1 MTHYTGMPDP
11 EQDAADQPGAGT
23 SSRPGAPHAPQ
34 PADTAA
40 PDAVRI
46 YDYLLG
52 GNGDVAADRAAAE
65 RLFSLIPDAA
75 TAAQQNRAFL
85 RRVVRFQ
92 AREAQIRQ
100 FTDIGTGL
108 PAEGNAHEVAQEILP
123 DARVPYVDYDP
134 VVIAHAQS
142 MLADNAT
149 AVAIN
154 RDVRRPQEIIGHPA
168 LQALINLDQPV
179 AVLLI
184 AVMHFVTGL
193 YDPYGIVDRLKEVM
207 APGSYL
213 AITHVST
220 DEVSPELAGGVR
232 EIYHCAA
239 APVVPRTRAEV
250 TRFFDGLDI
259 LPPGVVNG
267 AVWRAGWAEADAG
280 RTIFYGGLARKR

>member
-1 MTHYTGMPDP
+1 MTHHTGMPKP

-23 SSRPGAPHAPQ
+23 SSRPDTPHAPQ
-34 PADTAA
+34 PVDTAA
-40 PDAVRI
+40 PNADRI

-52 GNGDVAADRAAAE
+52 GSANVAADRAAAE
-65 RLFSLIPDAA
+65 RLLSLIPDAA
-75 TAAQQNRAFL
+75 TAVQQNRAFL
-85 RRVVRFQ
+85 RRVVQFL

-100 FTDIGTGL
+100 FIDIGTGL

-123 DARVPYVDYDP
+123 DARVLYVDYDP
-134 VVIAHAQS
+134 VVIAHAQA

-154 RDVRRPQEIIGHPA
+154 RDLRRPQEIIGHPA

-184 AVMHFVTGL
+184 AVMNFVTGPD
-193 YDPYGIVDRLKEVM
+193 DPYGIVDRLKEVM

-213 AITHVST
+213 AISHVSA
-220 DEVSPELAGGVR
+220 DEVSHELAGSVR
-232 EIYHCAA
+232 EIYHGAA
-239 APVVPRTRAEV
+239 APVVLRTRAEV
-250 TRFFDGLDI
+250 TRFFDGLDV

-267 AVWRAGWAEADAG
+267 AAWRAGWAEADSG
-280 RTIFYGGLARKR
+280 RAIFYGGLARKR

>member
-1 MTHYTGMPDP
+1 MTHHTGMPKP
-11 EQDAADQPGAGT
+11 KQDAADQPGTGT
-23 SSRPGAPHAPQ
+23 SSRPDAPHAPQ

-40 PDAVRI
+40 PDAARI

-52 GNGDVAADRAAAE
+52 GSGNVAADRAAAQ
-65 RLFSLIPDAA
+65 RLLSLVPDAA
-75 TAAQQNRAFL
+75 AAARQNRAFL
-85 RRVVRFQ
+85 RRVVRFLV
-92 AREAQIRQ
+92 REAQIRQ
-100 FTDIGTGL
+100 FIDIGTGL
-108 PAEGNAHEVAQEILP
+108 PRDGNAHEVAQEILP
-123 DARVPYVDYDP
+123 DAHVLYVDYDP
-134 VVIAHAQS
+134 VVIARAQA

-184 AVMHFVTGL
+184 AVMHFVTGH
-193 YDPYGIVDRLKEVM
+193 DNPYGILDRLKEVM

-213 AITHVST
+213 AISHVSAG
-220 DEVSPELAGGVR
+220 EASHELAG
-232 EIYHCAA
+232 EINDIYHRAA

-267 AVWRAGWAEADAG
+267 AVWRAGWAETDSG
-280 RTIFYGGLARKR
+280 RAIFYGGLARKL